1 MKNIKFRFDLN
12 HLKSVAY
19 KHHNVE
25 PLINSNNTDLEERIT
40 VQKLKNIS
48 KKSNNEE
55 IILTYVFY
63 KTYDEYTKE
72 IITGTGYIT
81 CPIDNGK
88 GSVRGIFALTTSVT
102 TLISAQLFDPTLH
115 IDPTID
121 IYEKVYITD
130 NSTGKIIKF
139 IVHIKNS
146 IVTFTSVKNK

>member
-1 MKNIKFRFDLN
+1 M
-12 HLKSVAY
+12 
-19 KHHNVE
+19 
-25 PLINSNNTDLEERIT
+25 
-40 VQKLKNIS
+40 
-48 KKSNNEE
+48 
-55 IILTYVFY
+55 
-63 KTYDEYTKE
+63 
-72 IITGTGYIT
+72 
-81 CPIDNGK
+81 
-88 GSVRGIFALTTSVT
+88 RGIFALTTSVT